1 MSKPEMKDMKNM
13 KGMKRPP
20 MKKGVLGRLLKML
33 FADYTPQLIIVAIC
47 IVFSALAN
55 TSSSLFMNILV
66 RYIEEGLL
74 DGWNAVAAKI
84 FTAVAVLI
92 GIYVLGLFAQ
102 LIYNRLMAIV
112 TQSFLNKT
120 RKRMFS
126 TMQKLPIKYFDTH
139 HHGDIMSYYT
149 NDTDTMR
156 ELISRCLPTLLM
168 SGLIIA
174 ALVFYMFYLSIW
186 MTLVVFVGVVAM
198 FFVTKIVGGKS
209 ARYFIKQQK
218 AVGKT
223 EGFIEEMMNGQKVV
237 KVFCH

>member
-33 FADYTPQLIIVAIC
+33 FADYTPQLIIVGIC
-47 IVFSALAN
+47 IIFSALAN

-92 GIYVLGLFAQ
+92 GIYVVGLFAQ

-120 RKRMFS
+120 RKKMFS

-139 HHGDIMSYYT
+139 HHGDIMS
-149 NDTDTMR
+149 
-156 ELISRCLPTLLM
+156 
-168 SGLIIA
+168 
-174 ALVFYMFYLSIW
+174 
-186 MTLVVFVGVVAM
+186 
-198 FFVTKIVGGKS
+198 
-209 ARYFIKQQK
+209 
-218 AVGKT
+218 
-223 EGFIEEMMNGQKVV
+223 
-237 KVFCH
+237 